1 MGGRSGQAVG
11 QEEGSK
17 LKARVYVTLRQG
29 ILDPQG
35 KAIQHSLRSL
45 GFAGVE
51 GVRVG
56 KFMEIELSGGSRD
69 RAADELKQMCE
80 KLLANTIIEDYR
92 FELEETTA
100 PPDKRVPR

>member
-1 MGGRSGQAVG
+1 M
-11 QEEGSK
+11 
-17 LKARVYVTLRQG
+17 KARVYVTLRQG

-45 GFAGVE
+45 GFTGVE

-56 KFMEIELSGGSRD
+56 KFMEVELSDGHRD